1 VKVARHESLTLTYFD
16 ENWKKQSMDVTGAL
30 SELIQH
36 EYDHLDGIL
45 CTMRAIDGKSFR
57 WKSGV
62 R

>member
-1 VKVARHESLTLTYFD
+1 
-16 ENWKKQSMDVTGAL
+16 MDVTGAL

-57 WKSGV
+57 LKEKGK
-62 R
+62 